1 LPPDAN
7 PADETAAASSKQKQ
21 TWRSL
26 YWAHMLSTL
35 LALLAP
41 AFLAVFLVGMERLE
55 IAVVHTDA

>member
-1 LPPDAN
+1 M
-7 PADETAAASSKQKQ
+7 SSKLKQ

-26 YWAHMLSTL
+26 YWADMLSIL

-55 IAVVHTDA
+55 VAVVHTDA